1 MDIKAIK
8 NKKYFKKSN
17 EIYKNIMI
25 SSARARQIID
35 SRYQELVIEEDIE
48 SSDQLEE
55 LIEDQDFNLPK
66 AIVLAAE
73 EFMNEELDWRIPE
86 SESSDEAWFI

>member
-8 NKKYFKKSN
+8 TKKYFKKSD

-25 SSARARQIID
+25 SSSRARQIVD
-35 SRYQELVIEEDIE
+35 DRYQELVIEEDIE

-66 AIVLAAE
+66 AIVVATE
-73 EFMNEELDWRIPE
+73 EFMNDELDWKIPE
-86 SESSDEAWFI
+86 SENLDEK

>member
-8 NKKYFKKSN
+8 NKKYFKKSD

-25 SSARARQIID
+25 SSARARQIVD
-35 SRYQELVIEEDIE
+35 SRYQELVVEEDLE

-55 LIEDQDFNLPK
+55 LIEDQDFNQPK
-66 AIVLAAE
+66 AIVVATE
-73 EFMNEELDWRIPE
+73 EFMNDELDWRTPE
-86 SESSDEAWFI
+86 SDNSDEE

>member
-8 NKKYFKKSN
+8 TKKYFKKSD

-25 SSARARQIID
+25 SSSRARQIVD
-35 SRYQELVIEEDIE
+35 DRYQELVIEEDIE

-55 LIEDQDFNLPK
+55 LIDDQDFNQPK
-66 AIVLAAE
+66 AIVVATE
-73 EFMNEELDWRIPE
+73 EFMNDELDWKIPE
-86 SESSDEAWFI
+86 SENLDEK

>member
-86 SESSDEAWFI
+86 SESSDEA